1 MNIESSERLGGRDT
15 IAWLACY
22 RRLNQLRDGT
32 LRNFE
37 ADGRVSL
44 HQKERSWPCAP
55 GRSG

>member
-37 ADGRVSL
+37 ADGRRQPPS
-44 HQKERSWPCAP
+44 ERTIVALRVRP
-55 GRSG
+55 